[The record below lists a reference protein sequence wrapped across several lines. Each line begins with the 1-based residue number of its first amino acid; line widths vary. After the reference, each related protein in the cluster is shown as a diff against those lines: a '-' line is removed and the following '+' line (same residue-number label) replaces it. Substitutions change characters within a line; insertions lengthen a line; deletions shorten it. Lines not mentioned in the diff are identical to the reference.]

1 MSKDKL
7 QQNIRK
13 STSNCKV
20 CWPRSLSLW
29 TPSWRKHRSL
39 ECWEQFCAAWEMGR
53 MSNMETPS
61 LQDNALLQ
69 SFSRNLGTVYGIF
82 FMNLC
87 SWEMKTL
94 LLLLLQSHFLSPRWH
109 VSLAQIRML
118 ARALSMQSEISP
130 APKLPVTAG
139 IVLQSLLT
147 HLALLFGLF
156 SAWLWLHLELQK
168 YHMHALQKKK
178 KKHYCS
184 QCFLPWRA
192 RYSALLPAR
201 PCRLAWLLQFSSM
214 REANTS
220 ILSPVLHCWRSPTG
234 FFLEGEQRGSDAGWA
249 PEKSFFLSFT
259 SIPVLQ
265 STEWEYP
272 ISHPA
277 SLKSSTPFCESR
289 TGAMSLSAGNEPVI
303 TTVSGNVMANMNMHV
318 HFYSVSHIFQDSC
331 RGLVVARQIVALFW
345 RSVCERIS
353 HLCTRKRSRDGG

>member
-53 MSNMETPS
+53 MSNMETPF
-61 LQDNALLQ
+61 LRDNALLQ

-109 VSLAQIRML
+109 VSLAQISML
-118 ARALSMQSEISP
+118 ARALSMQSETSP

-178 KKHYCS
+178 K
-184 QCFLPWRA
+184 
-192 RYSALLPAR
+192 ALLFSMFPAMKSQIL
-201 PCRLAWLLQFSSM
+201 CLLWPYFQPDHVS
-214 REANTS
+214 
-220 ILSPVLHCWRSPTG
+220 LH
-234 FFLEGEQRGSDAGWA
+234 GSCSLVPWG
-249 PEKSFFLSFT
+249 KSTPWSY
-259 SIPVLQ
+259 LQ
-265 STEWEYP
+265 SSTAED
-272 ISHPA
+272 HP
-277 SLKSSTPFCESR
+277 LGSS
-289 TGAMSLSAGNEPVI
+289 
-303 TTVSGNVMANMNMHV
+303 
-318 HFYSVSHIFQDSC
+318 
-331 RGLVVARQIVALFW
+331 
-345 RSVCERIS
+345 
-353 HLCTRKRSRDGG
+353 

>member
-20 CWPRSLSLW
+20 CWPHSLSLW

-178 KKHYCS
+178 STTVLNVSCHEEPDT
-184 QCFLPWRA
+184 LP
-192 RYSALLPAR
+192 YFQPDHVGL
-201 PCRLAWLLQFSSM
+201 
-214 REANTS
+214 
-220 ILSPVLHCWRSPTG
+220 
-234 FFLEGEQRGSDAGWA
+234 RGSCSLVPWGK
-249 PEKSFFLSFT
+249 PTPRSYLQSFT
-259 SIPVLQ
+259 A
-265 STEWEYP
+265 ED
-272 ISHPA
+272 HP
-277 SLKSSTPFCESR
+277 LGSS
-289 TGAMSLSAGNEPVI
+289 
-303 TTVSGNVMANMNMHV
+303 
-318 HFYSVSHIFQDSC
+318 
-331 RGLVVARQIVALFW
+331 
-345 RSVCERIS
+345 
-353 HLCTRKRSRDGG
+353 